1 MAKDGFGNKLP
12 RVLARC
18 AYCGQATRGYRLV
31 AKPGIRLDNHRRDAN
46 GVVCWGADTVSFH
59 AELEEVRR

>member
-1 MAKDGFGNKLP
+1 MAKDGFGNTLP

-31 AKPGIRLDNHRRDAN
+31 AKPGIRLDGHRREDV
-46 GVVCWGADTVSFH
+46 GLPCWGDESVSFH
-59 AELEEVRR
+59 VELELVRQ